1 MLVFASIALAFAA
14 HPSSYQPLT
23 FFTAPCIGQ
32 GISLDFAGEDGRW
45 TYHNLTVGLADI
57 APTMVAQ
64 RDEGAGTYYR
74 LIKSS
79 TMLEGYL
86 HGYEKYV
93 THHTPHTRTSLLH
106 LLAPYLRYGW
116 DYNPDQLA
124 FSSTV
129 NEGEMNPAMITL
141 LAQGEGDDAATQLMA
156 FQFYGLER
164 GQAAGTFKFTLRTYP
179 TFEDSQ
185 FEPHRTAHSVYDKH
199 QPHFHTLPEAG
210 KTAIVAPPRASATW
224 TTCSLEI
231 YLTAALKCDFDGLA
245 NSSDESC
252 AYRT

>member
-14 HPSSYQPLT
+14 HPGGYQPLT

-86 HGYEKYV
+86 HGYE
-93 THHTPHTRTSLLH
+93 
-106 LLAPYLRYGW
+106 RYGW

-129 NEGEMNPAMITL
+129 NGGEMNPAMITL

-179 TFEDSQ
+179 TFDDSQ

-231 YLTAALKCDFDGLA
+231 YLTPVVDSIAVAAEVLDEAGEVIGGA
-245 NSSDESC
+245 SD
-252 AYRT
+252 A